1 MAIDTYIIGN
11 DGNVVIGSTVNVL
24 KVRSFAATLQRVSS
38 DLTGFGD
45 SGRRRRLGMIDLTG
59 SLTGV
64 AAIDSTAST
73 SSSLTAT
80 SNFFGV
86 NTQYALTLKIFEGTA
101 ATADVK
107 MTSNVVFDQFAFNSD
122 KTGDATVT
130 ANFANSDGAAPV
142 VTWRV

>member
-11 DGNVVIGSTVNVL
+11 DGNVVIGSTVTVL
-24 KVRSFAATLQRVSS
+24 KVKTFNATLSRVSS

-45 SGRRRRLGMIDLTG
+45 AGRRRRLGMIDLAG

-64 AAIDSTAST
+64 PAIDSTATTVTTGT
-73 SSSLTAT
+73 SL
-80 SNFFGV
+80 FFGQ
-86 NTQYALTLKIFEGTA
+86 NTQYALTLKVFEGTA

-107 MTSNVVFDQFAFNSD
+107 IAANVVFDSFAFNSD
-122 KTGDATVT
+122 KVGDATVS

-142 VTWRV
+142 VTWKV